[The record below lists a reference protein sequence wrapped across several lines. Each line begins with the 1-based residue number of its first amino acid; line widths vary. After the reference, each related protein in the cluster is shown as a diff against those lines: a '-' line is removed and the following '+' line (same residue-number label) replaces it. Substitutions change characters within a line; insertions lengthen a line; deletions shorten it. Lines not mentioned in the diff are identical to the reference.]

1 MYVCI
6 EMRNKKVVV
15 TNPPWPGPGYG
26 ARSDVRWPH
35 KRKDKYLEY
44 PIYLSYAV
52 AVLEKSGFEVLF
64 IDGVAEELSISEF
77 VGAVKKTGADIVIIE
92 CSTPSIRYDLLTAE
106 KLKEEMC
113 DIFVVLAGSHPT
125 FFHEEIL
132 MGNEFIDVICR
143 GEFDL
148 TGRDIAVA
156 LSNGGELSE
165 IKGISFRDED
175 GVHVNEERPLLKNLD
190 ELPFPAR
197 HIVKIAPYLAG
208 ICTGNRP
215 TTMVSSRGCPYR
227 CVYCLWPK
235 TLYGSVFRA
244 RSPENVVDE
253 IEQLVNEYHVDEIYF
268 DDDCLTLNKKRLL
281 KICAL
286 IKERNI
292 DVKWICQSRV
302 DTVDEEMLKEM
313 KEAGCHY
320 MEFGVESGAQEIL
333 NVMKKGMALDS
344 ARKAFALCKKIGL
357 KTQAYFLFGLP
368 GENYKTFRKTVEFA
382 KELDPDSAQFALA
395 IPHPGTELYQVCEEK
410 GWLKYDSW
418 ADFSAGNSLIETEE
432 LSREDAEKFR
442 LDAYREF
449 YMRPSFIIKT
459 AFKMR
464 GFKDARR
471 IVRGARSIVERMS
484 YFREE
489 MKSDKVR

>member
-1 MYVCI
+1 M
-6 EMRNKKVVV
+6 KVLV

-52 AVLEKSGFEVLF
+52 SVLEKSGFEVEF
-64 IDGVAEELSISEF
+64 IDGIAEELSISDF

-106 KLKEEMC
+106 KLKAEIS
-113 DIFVVLAGSHPT
+113 DIFVVLVGSHPT
-125 FFHEEIL
+125 FFHKRIL
-132 MGNEFIDVICR
+132 MENEFVDVICR

-148 TGRDIAVA
+148 TVRDIAVA
-156 LSNGGELSE
+156 LSNGGELRE
-165 IKGISFRDED
+165 IKGISFRDGN
-175 GVHVNEERPLLKNLD
+175 GVHITEERPLISNLD

-197 HIVKIAPYLAG
+197 HIVKIEPYLAG

-215 TTMVSSRGCPYR
+215 TTMVSSRGCPYK
-227 CVYCLWPK
+227 CVYCLWPR
-235 TLYGSVFRA
+235 TLYGRVFRA
-244 RSPENVVDE
+244 RSPGNVVDE
-253 IEQLVNEYHVDEIYF
+253 IEQLVKEYHVDEIYF

-281 KICAL
+281 KICEL
-286 IKERNI
+286 IKERDI

-320 MEFGVESGAQEIL
+320 MEFGVESGSQEML
-333 NVMKKGMALDS
+333 NAMKKGTTLES
-344 ARKAFALCKKIGL
+344 ARKAFALCKKFGL
-357 KTQAYFLFGLP
+357 KTQAYFLFGVP
-368 GENYKTFRKTVEFA
+368 GENYESFRQTVEFA
-382 KELDPDSAQFALA
+382 KELGPDSAQFALA
-395 IPHPGTELYQVCEEK
+395 IPHPGTELYQVCTEK

-418 ADFSAGNSLIETEE
+418 EDFSAGNALIETEE
-432 LSREDAEKFR
+432 LSREDTGKFR
-442 LDAYREF
+442 LEAYREF

-464 GFKDARR
+464 SYKDARR

-484 YFREE
+484 VFRRV
-489 MKSDKVR
+489 MKEDKGR